1 MTYGPLIRVSRA
13 EFLARTKTMQ
23 TATPAPLRVLIVD
36 DSRAIQ
42 AIIQRAL
49 QSAGLGP
56 LLIELAMDGEQALR
70 LVGSFEPDLVVS
82 DWHMPKVGG
91 LEMLQTLRQIG
102 RHEIKVG
109 FVTTETAPRHLDQ
122 ARSNGALFVIN
133 KPFKDEDLQ
142 QEVHKALAER
152 IAELN
157 APPGP
162 AMAFESE
169 AALSGLIKSVLRD
182 IPFRLIAAPTQQL
195 SDLKLPH
202 NLAMYVAVGHKTPHA
217 LGVLDAN
224 CCCILG
230 GGGAQMQPMPVRAAM
245 QVGMPTPEMMKM
257 ADQFMH
263 AAAGLLSKSKDCPEV
278 SLKVANLMSKPFEK
292 MSSLMERG
300 TGRSDY
306 RLSVPGYGEGRL
318 AFVRV

>member
-1 MTYGPLIRVSRA
+1 
-13 EFLARTKTMQ
+13 MQ
-23 TATPAPLRVLIVD
+23 TATHAPLRVLIVD

-42 AIIQRAL
+42 AIIQRVL
-49 QSAGLGP
+49 QNAQLGP

-70 LVGSFEPDLVVS
+70 LVGSFEPDLVIS

-142 QEVHKALAER
+142 REVQQALAER
-152 IAELN
+152 IAELT

-162 AMAFESE
+162 APAFESE
-169 AALSGLIKSVLRD
+169 AALSGLIKSFLRD
-182 IPFRLIAAPTQQL
+182 IPFRLIAAPGQL
-195 SDLKLPH
+195 LSELKLPH
-202 NLAMYVAVGHKTPHA
+202 NLAMYVAAGHKTPHA
-217 LGVLDAN
+217 LGVLDLN
-224 CCCILG
+224 ICCILG
-230 GGGAQMQPMPVRAAM
+230 GGGAQLQPAPVRAAM
-245 QVGMPTPEMMKM
+245 QAGAPTAEMMKF
-257 ADQFMH
+257 ADQFMQ
-263 AAAGLLSKSKDCPEV
+263 AAAGLLLKPKDSPEI
-278 SLKVANLMSKPFEK
+278 SLKVANMMSKPFEK
-292 MSSLMERG
+292 MGSLMARG
-300 TGRSDY
+300 HGRSDY